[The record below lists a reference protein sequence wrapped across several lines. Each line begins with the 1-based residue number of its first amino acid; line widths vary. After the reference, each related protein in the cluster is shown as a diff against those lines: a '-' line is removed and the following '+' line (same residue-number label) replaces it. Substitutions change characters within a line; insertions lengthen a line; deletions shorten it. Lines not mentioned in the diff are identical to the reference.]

1 MTRTKFLKLMAA
13 LGLGM
18 AMGTAAFADDYPSR
32 TIRIIAP
39 YPPGGT
45 TDIVARLVAN
55 GLSKSKGWTVVV
67 ENKAGAGGIVGHD
80 YVAKAAPDGYTLVL
94 GNSAMLAVSVSLF
107 PQLAY
112 NPIKD
117 FAPITEAAAG
127 PLVLEVKPSL
137 PVHSVQELL
146 ALAKSQPGKLN
157 AGLSAL
163 GSMHH
168 LTTEVIKYRTGLTWT
183 DVPYK
188 GSGPMLVDILGGQL
202 DFAFDNVP
210 SSLPYIKD
218 GKLRAIA
225 VSSPQRTDLLPG
237 VPTLDE
243 SGLKGVEAVAWH
255 GVLAPAGTP
264 APIIKLLHDEV
275 VKILNAPDMKEKLN
289 ALGLE
294 PVGNTPE
301 EFGQFI
307 KDENVK
313 WAKIA
318 KDANVKLE
326 Q

>member
-1 MTRTKFLKLMAA
+1 M
-13 LGLGM
+13 
-18 AMGTAAFADDYPSR
+18 
-32 TIRIIAP
+32 
-39 YPPGGT
+39 
-45 TDIVARLVAN
+45 
-55 GLSKSKGWTVVV
+55 
-67 ENKAGAGGIVGHD
+67 
-80 YVAKAAPDGYTLVL
+80 
-94 GNSAMLAVSVSLF
+94 
-107 PQLAY
+107 
-112 NPIKD
+112 
-117 FAPITEAAAG
+117 
-127 PLVLEVKPSL
+127 
-137 PVHSVQELL
+137 HSVQELL